1 MLFDPKDRGILYDVQ
16 IHLTDDEIGFNLN
29 LRDKNEILYFKADG
43 VPVELVSLIRRRVGE
58 TVDANL
64 AITSDMML
72 TEQFLGRIIQ
82 SKEKEAEEQTDVNS

>member
-1 MLFDPKDRGILYDVQ
+1 MLFDPKDRCILYNVQ

-43 VPVELVSLIRRRVGE
+43 VPVKLISLIRRRVGE
-58 TVDANL
+58 TVDDNL

-72 TEQFLGRIIQ
+72 TEQFLGRVIQ
-82 SKEKEAEEQTDVNS
+82 SKEEKE